1 MDIFEFAMK
10 MEEDG
15 KNFYQGIAE
24 KTKNEGVKSILTML
38 AQDEV
43 KHYNALKKVKEDSPE
58 DVEDTSVLKEAKNIF
73 ETLTYK
79 AEEFSDPASQIDLYK
94 KAQEL
99 EKKSIDFYAEKA
111 KEVDTEK
118 QKDILIRFADEERKH
133 YFLLEHMIT
142 MLSRPEQWLEAAEWT
157 HLEEY

>member
-1 MDIFEFAMK
+1 MDVFEFAMK

-15 KNFYQGIAE
+15 IDFYQQIADE
-24 KTKNEGVKSILTML
+24 TKNEGVRSILTIL

-43 KHYNALKKVKEDSPE
+43 KHYNTLKRLKKETVEQ
-58 DVEDTSVLKEAKNIF
+58 VEDTTVLKDAKNVF
-73 ETLTYK
+73 ETLEYN
-79 AEEFSDPASQIDLYK
+79 AEDFTSPESQIDLYK

-111 KEVDTEK
+111 EEVSKDTEK
-118 QKDILIRFADEERKH
+118 SILSRLADEERKH

-142 MLSRPEQWLEAAEWT
+142 MLTRPEQWLEDAEWT

>member
-1 MDIFEFAMK
+1 MDVFEFAMK

-15 KNFYQGIAE
+15 KNFYQEIAG

-43 KHYNALKKVKEDSPE
+43 KHYNTLKRVKEESVE
-58 DVEDTSVLKEAKNIF
+58 QVEDTSVLKDAKNVF

-79 AEEFSDPASQIDLYK
+79 AEDFTDPDSQIDLYK

-99 EKKSIDFYAEKA
+99 EKKSIDFYAEKVE
-111 KEVDTEK
+111 EVSKDT
-118 QKDILIRFADEERKH
+118 QKDILSRFADEERKH
-133 YFLLEHMIT
+133 YFLLEHMIA
-142 MLSRPEQWLEAAEWT
+142 MLSRPEQWLEDAEWT